1 MSLID
6 KVRATQKCQEIEGP
20 FELYATRTPGYLWA
34 CLFKWLGIHPI
45 TVTLI
50 SIVIGAACGWFFYSH
65 DLMTNLI
72 GIALLIWANWL
83 DCADGQLARMTNKR
97 TLIGRILDGF
107 SGDIWFFSIY
117 VFLCLRTTTD
127 FIPFTHTQWGVWIWL
142 LAAWAGLHCHARQ
155 CSLGDY
161 YRNIHMYFRLGKE
174 KAELDNSHKIRE
186 EMKSLKW
193 NTKEWFQ
200 KLYLFFYARY
210 TAGQERQVK
219 AFHVMKQRLEE
230 KYGNQLPEEVREDF
244 CKHSRPLMPLVSIL
258 STDVRMM
265 VLFLSV
271 IIGQAWVYFLFEI
284 IVLEA
289 LRFYTIRRHENLC
302 RRITERYT

>member
-1 MSLID
+1 MNLID

-65 DLMTNLI
+65 NLTTNLI

-107 SGDIWFFSIY
+107 SGDVWFFSIY
-117 VFLCLRTTTD
+117 VFLCFRTTTD

-142 LAAWAGLHCHARQ
+142 LAAWAGLYCHARQ
-155 CSLGDY
+155 CCLAITIAIYTCTSSLA
-161 YRNIHMYFRLGKE
+161 RRRL
-174 KAELDNSHKIRE
+174 SWTTPIR
-186 EMKSLKW
+186 
-193 NTKEWFQ
+193 
-200 KLYLFFYARY
+200 
-210 TAGQERQVK
+210 
-219 AFHVMKQRLEE
+219 
-230 KYGNQLPEEVREDF
+230 
-244 CKHSRPLMPLVSIL
+244 
-258 STDVRMM
+258 
-265 VLFLSV
+265 
-271 IIGQAWVYFLFEI
+271 
-284 IVLEA
+284 
-289 LRFYTIRRHENLC
+289 
-302 RRITERYT
+302 